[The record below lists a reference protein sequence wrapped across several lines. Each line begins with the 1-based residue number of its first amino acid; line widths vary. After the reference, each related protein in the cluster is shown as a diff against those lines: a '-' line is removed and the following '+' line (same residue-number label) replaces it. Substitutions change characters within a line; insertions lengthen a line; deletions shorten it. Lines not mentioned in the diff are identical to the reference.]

1 LKKSTALNST
11 TLSSD
16 NKLVATTVEY
26 IVLRR
31 FLYTYLCLEA
41 FFSNTIKTPAC
52 KYINR
57 APENNSLTG
66 KGKKKNRQEVHLADG
81 WMNDG
86 LSEK

>member
-1 LKKSTALNST
+1 MIT
-11 TLSSD
+11 TSR
-16 NKLVATTVEY
+16 TTVEY